1 MERTVKFSAT
11 LASARRVCLAL
22 ALLLLPTWL
31 NAAPAL
37 VVELRVDGAIGPA
50 SADYLVRGLARAV
63 DEGAQLVVISIDTP
77 GGLDTSMRDIIKAI
91 LASPIPVASYVAPSG
106 ARAASAGTYI
116 LYASHIAAMAPGTNL
131 GAATP
136 VQIGGMPGSPSPKPE
151 QPEASKES
159 EPATQPDQ
167 QEQAEKPE
175 KTKKA
180 EKAGAP
186 TDTLSKKQINDASA
200 YIRGLAQMRGRNA
213 EWAEQAVRE
222 AVSLSAAEALQLKVI
237 DYLAND
243 LAHLL
248 KQLHGKTFTAAGVE
262 ATLDTEG
269 AVLVTHEPDWRTQLL
284 AVITNPSVALLLM
297 MFGVY
302 GLFFEFS
309 NPGTGV
315 GGVLGG
321 ICLILALYSLQLLPV
336 NYAGVALIL
345 LGIAFIAAEAF
356 MPSFG
361 VLGIGGIVAF
371 CFGALILIDTDVPGF
386 GIPLALILTLGLT
399 SGLVIFVILSMAL
412 RARRR
417 ALVGGDTELVGSL
430 VRIDAVQPDNL
441 RGGWVQLQGEKWQ
454 VVSQVPLQAGQQVR
468 VLGRKGL
475 MLDVA
480 AAEEAPS
487 KGE

>member
-1 MERTVKFSAT
+1 MERPVKIAKT
-11 LASARRVCLAL
+11 LASLRHVYLAL
-22 ALLLLPTWL
+22 ALLLVPAWL
-31 NAAPAL
+31 SAAPAP
-37 VVELRVDGAIGPA
+37 VVELRIEGAIGPA
-50 SADYLVRGLARAV
+50 SADYVVRGLARAV
-63 DEGAQLVVISIDTP
+63 DEGAQLVVLSIDTP
-77 GGLDTSMRDIIKAI
+77 GGLDTSMRDMIKAI

-136 VQIGGMPGSPSPKPE
+136 VQIGGMPSPPSPNK
-151 QPEASKES
+151 
-159 EPATQPDQ
+159 PATSKGD
-167 QEQAEKPE
+167 EAAEPLR
-175 KTKKA
+175 KA
-180 EKAGAP
+180 ENPAAP
-186 TDTLSKKQINDASA
+186 TDALGKKQINDAAA

-222 AVSLSAAEALQLKVI
+222 AVSLSADEALQLKVV

-243 LAHLL
+243 LADLL
-248 KQLHGKTFTAAGVE
+248 TQLHGKSFTAAGVE
-262 ATLDTEG
+262 ATLNTEN
-269 AVLVTHEPDWRTQLL
+269 AALVSHAPDWRTQLL
-284 AVITNPSVALLLM
+284 AVITNPSVALILM
-297 MFGVY
+297 MIGIY

-345 LGIAFIAAEAF
+345 LGVAFIAAEAF
-356 MPSFG
+356 LPSFG

-371 CFGALILIDTDVPGF
+371 SFGALILIDTDVPGF
-386 GIPLALILTLGLT
+386 GIPLALILTLALT
-399 SGLVIFVILSMAL
+399 SALLIFAILSMAI
-412 RARRR
+412 RARRS
-417 ALVGGDTELVGSL
+417 ALVGGDAELVGSL
-430 VRIDAVQPDNL
+430 ARVDAVAVDNAQ
-441 RGGWVQLQGEKWQ
+441 GGWVRLQGEAWQ
-454 VVSQVPLQAGQQVR
+454 VISQAPLQPGQLVR
-468 VLGRKGL
+468 VLARRGL

-480 AAEEAPS
+480 AAESLPL